1 MNKHKLIPPKELA
14 ALLQEMER
22 AAKQAEVESFRLP
35 ELASGVR
42 ITCQDAELHFE
53 TFIGFDRPLILSTIP
68 YGHPPLPFSCIV
80 DRLILAELCQAIA
93 RTGITAITI
102 SGSDAGIEIHIP
114 ETDFCCPVIALPNP
128 ENFPVNRL
136 QLHSVR

>member
-1 MNKHKLIPPKELA
+1 
-14 ALLQEMER
+14 MEK
-22 AAKQAEVESFRLP
+22 AAKQSKVEFFRLP
-35 ELASGVR
+35 ELAAGVR

-53 TFIGFDRPLILSTIP
+53 SFIGFDRPLILSTIP

-80 DRLILAELCQAIA
+80 SRQVLAKLCRAIA

-102 SGSDAGIEIHIP
+102 SGSESGIEIRIP
-114 ETDFCCPVIALPNP
+114 ETDFYCPVIALPSP

-136 QLHSVR
+136 QLHSMP